1 MTQQQAEFFD
11 LYRAGLR
18 TAADLMKASLESAE
32 RLQNQQ
38 LVAIRSALEQQSQ
51 SVSELGEAKT
61 IDDLLSLQSRMAGA
75 QIERAFGFWSHL
87 CQAAGENQVAAIGQ
101 VQAHMEQARTWF
113 SETYALTARA
123 TEEAARFAASV
134 NAGVR
139 DVASRQEAA

>member
-1 MTQQQAEFFD
+1 MEVKENASYIRRHGGTEPKAHLRTASKTLIGARRRTMTQQQAEFFD

-75 QIERAFGFWSHL
+75 QIERAF
-87 CQAAGENQVAAIGQ
+87 
-101 VQAHMEQARTWF
+101 
-113 SETYALTARA
+113 
-123 TEEAARFAASV
+123 
-134 NAGVR
+134 
-139 DVASRQEAA
+139 